1 MFLGLGF
8 LAASLLSLLV
18 LPAVWARAVRLST
31 RRLEMQ
37 LPLSMGEIIAERDQL
52 RAEFATE
59 ARRIEQKAERLV
71 EQQAAAMS
79 AVGRQTGV
87 IAGLEAQ
94 IAQLQAE
101 MGSLRGDL
109 STTRAEL
116 DTARTELGT
125 AHQLHW
131 DALGQIGERDRRL
144 DQARLA
150 SRDLQQLAEERRG
163 AVAALE
169 TRIAGLELR
178 LHDLQGLE
186 NSLRL
191 ETADHAAAML
201 KAMDERDFAR
211 IEASSA
217 LHKRD
222 QILKDLEERD
232 ARIAEL
238 EKSHRSERRAR
249 NRAQKLL
256 EAAERSVDA
265 AKIDEAA
272 LRAAHER
279 ALAEVRAQQGPLA
292 QQIEDLRA
300 RNASLEGALATAR
313 RDHGGA
319 TPLRA
324 SGDPQ
329 VEEETARLR
338 QAISDVGADVSR
350 LVAALNARSSQAPE
364 AGEDLPI
371 DARMR
376 NLQGEAKR
384 TVSAR

>member
-1 MFLGLGF
+1 MFLALGF
-8 LAASLLSLLV
+8 LAASLLSLLM

-31 RRLEMQ
+31 RRLQMQ
-37 LPLSMGEIIAERDQL
+37 LPLSMGEIVAERDQL
-52 RAEFATE
+52 RAEFATQ
-59 ARRIEQKAERLV
+59 ARRIEQRAERLV

-79 AVGRQTGV
+79 EVGRQTAV
-87 IAGLEAQ
+87 IAGLETQ
-94 IAQLQAE
+94 MTGLLAE
-101 MGSLRGDL
+101 IGALSGDL
-109 STTRAEL
+109 AATRRDL
-116 DTARTELGT
+116 DTARTELGA

-131 DALGQIGERDRRL
+131 DALGQIADRDRRV
-144 DQARLA
+144 DQSHAA
-150 SRDLQQLAEERRG
+150 IRDLQQLAEERRG

-169 TRIAGLELR
+169 TRIAGLEVR
-178 LHDLQGLE
+178 LHDLQGAE
-186 NSLRL
+186 NNLRL
-191 ETADHAAAML
+191 ESANKAASTL

-222 QILKDLEERD
+222 QVLKDLEERD

-249 NRAQKLL
+249 NRAQKAL
-256 EAAERSVDA
+256 EAIERSLDA

-300 RNASLEGALATAR
+300 RNAALEGALATAR
-313 RDHGGA
+313 REHGSITPAAGPADDH
-319 TPLRA
+319 L
-324 SGDPQ
+324 Q
-329 VEEETARLR
+329 EETARLR

-350 LVAALNARSSQAPE
+350 LVAALNARASQNSGAD
-364 AGEDLPI
+364 EDLSI

-376 NLQGEAKR
+376 NLQSEAKR
-384 TVSAR
+384 AVSVR